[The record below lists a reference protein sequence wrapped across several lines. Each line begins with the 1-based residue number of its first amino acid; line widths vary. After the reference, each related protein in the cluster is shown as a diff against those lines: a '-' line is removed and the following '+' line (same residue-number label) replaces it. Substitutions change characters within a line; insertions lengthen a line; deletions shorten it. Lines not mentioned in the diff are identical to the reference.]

1 MKQFEH
7 KEGKKAELVPFM
19 QYYPTYSSMD
29 KQQKEWYFYWRSQV
43 RKGIYLDTDLS
54 SRKSLIACE
63 HTPEEMATIFGA
75 DSVGFLPIED
85 VFKLGVGGLCNG
97 YCAACFDGN
106 YPTEEPIQ
114 IGINKYDQK
123 ITQK

>member
-54 SRKSLIACE
+54 YIFV
-63 HTPEEMATIFGA
+63 HVTEMSMFGVMCNLTCPVIFKTDLNFESFEYIGCVSQSFMT
-75 DSVGFLPIED
+75 DFYSTV
-85 VFKLGVGGLCNG
+85 
-97 YCAACFDGN
+97 
-106 YPTEEPIQ
+106 Q
-114 IGINKYDQK
+114 IDK
-123 ITQK
+123 IS

>member
-43 RKGIYLDTDLS
+43 RKGE
-54 SRKSLIACE
+54 KPC
-63 HTPEEMATIFGA
+63 
-75 DSVGFLPIED
+75 
-85 VFKLGVGGLCNG
+85 
-97 YCAACFDGN
+97 
-106 YPTEEPIQ
+106 
-114 IGINKYDQK
+114 
-123 ITQK
+123 ITHPKEITVTLQ